1 VSTAASS
8 STRYTDRHIGLRW
21 RLSELQND
29 LKEVIRAREKPSDA
43 QREQLQAFRKMLG
56 LGCEEIGNRI
66 RKSGRTI
73 QYLED
78 GFSSNPAALQD
89 YVSTLIEIV
98 DSICVRP
105 GQLLRWLNPP
115 LPPSWSNRSP
125 RALLDPER
133 RIIPLHGNGYQDQL
147 QDLVHWCDSGHKVQI
162 RSIKGDAGMGKTRLG
177 VELCRRLLAGQ
188 RGDDGPGWM
197 AGFLNPDEFSGPWG
211 DADLR
216 ERDLLIVIDYA
227 GTPKPLAALKE
238 LVPHLVDP
246 PLRRVRLLLLDR
258 TDFWLSQLERTAG
271 YADLK
276 TRYGITRQLSP
287 VGSAYTGTD
296 RKTIFETAREQFR
309 QALNVAKNSAKPPDL
324 DQPDF
329 DRVLLLHMA
338 ALLSAGS
345 PQSLPHTEA
354 DILDLI
360 LERERRQWDRRMEVW
375 SVPPGLFPIV
385 ERAAWNITL
394 NQGARTEADAMAV
407 AGQDPAFKSLP
418 YHMQQAV
425 LYVLRDCHSSSE
437 AYIEPLRPDRLGE
450 FFLAKGPGG
459 DRP

>member
-1 VSTAASS
+1 MGGADSS
-8 STRYTDRHIGLRW
+8 SIPDPHRHVGLRW
-21 RLSELQND
+21 RLSELRD
-29 LKEVIRAREKPSDA
+29 EIGEVIRAGANPSDG
-43 QREQLQAFRKMLG
+43 QREQLQAIRKMLG
-56 LGCEEIGNRI
+56 LGCQEVGSRI
-66 RKSGRTI
+66 EKTGRTI
-73 QYLED
+73 QNLE
-78 GFSSNPAALQD
+78 GGVSSHPATLLD
-89 YVSTLIEIV
+89 YVNALVEVV
-98 DSICVRP
+98 DSICIRP
-105 GQLLRWLNPP
+105 GQVLRWLNPP
-115 LPPSWSNRSP
+115 LPPSWGKRSP

-133 RIIPLHGNGYQDQL
+133 RIVPLHGEGYQDQL
-147 QDLVHWCDSGHKVQI
+147 HDLVRWCDSGHKVQI

-188 RGDDGPGWM
+188 RGEDGPGWM

-276 TRYGITRQLSP
+276 TRYGIARQLSP

-296 RKTIFETAREQFR
+296 RKTIFQTAQERFR
-309 QALNVAKNSAKPPDL
+309 QALDVAKHSAPPPDL

-345 PQSLPHTEA
+345 PQSLPHNEA

-360 LERERRQWDRRMEVW
+360 LERERRQWERRMEVW
-375 SVPPGLFPIV
+375 SVQPGLFPVV

-418 YHMQQAV
+418 YHLQQAV

-450 FFLAKGPGG
+450 FFLAKGPVGT
-459 DRP
+459 RP